1 MKKRIA
7 DKELRKAYEAFGRMM
22 VEEEVYREE
31 TLTFDDVCRRIGIET
46 GALERLIFSEMGMTG
61 RQLLLHICF
70 IRFAIEAAPAASG
83 VFYGIV

>member
-7 DKELRKAYEAFGRMM
+7 DKGLRKAYEAFGRMM

-46 GALERLIFSEMGMTG
+46 GSLERLIFSEMGMTG
-61 RQLLLHICF
+61 RQLM
-70 IRFAIEAAPAASG
+70 EA
-83 VFYGIV
+83 YREGIVPGRIDDFL

>member
-1 MKKRIA
+1 MKKGIA

-31 TLTFDDVCRRIGIET
+31 TLTFDDVCRRIGVET

-61 RQLLLHICF
+61 RQLMGAY
-70 IRFAIEAAPAASG
+70 RE
-83 VFYGIV
+83 GIVPGRINDFL